1 MNGIATVS
9 AVFLLFCAQQADAYS
24 FATGGQQA
32 VQVNMRQRSGLAV
45 GNVYCVRARYYSA
58 DLKRFA
64 TVDPIGIQGG
74 LNLYV
79 YGSDNPLAFLDPLG
93 LCDGPSWG
101 QGSANNSRYGPILKS
116 SDDPDY
122 DPDALAANNM
132 FSGLGA
138 ANLSNG
144 DMARDLT
151 ITAITTVAGE
161 AVLGPAVSAV
171 RKFLGYDRAFWIGTA
186 DGEVAAYASGRNV
199 LRLSK
204 AAQAAYDAGDVSLMQ
219 AESAAWAKDA
229 KGVADVYVGTTGAGN
244 TFWEYELPE
253 LINNV
258 NKGTVTINYHFV
270 PRPWTQ

>member
-24 FATGGQQA
+24 FATGGRQA

-161 AVLGPAVSAV
+161 AVLGPAVSGV
-171 RKFLGYDRAFWIGTA
+171 RKFLKFGNAKNSTA
-186 DGEVAAYASGRNV
+186 LV
-199 LRLSK
+199 K
-204 AAQAAYDAGDVSLMQ
+204 YDANFALQQGGNPATVVPGPYTVVRGGQ
-219 AESAAWAKDA
+219 APVPPA
-229 KGVADVYVGTTGAGN
+229 GTTFSGSMGSTVSEAAAGVPHGTIRVTTAN
-244 TFWEYELPE
+244 A
-253 LINNV
+253 IRQQG
-258 NKGTVTINYHFV
+258 GTVV
-270 PRPWTQ
+270 LAP